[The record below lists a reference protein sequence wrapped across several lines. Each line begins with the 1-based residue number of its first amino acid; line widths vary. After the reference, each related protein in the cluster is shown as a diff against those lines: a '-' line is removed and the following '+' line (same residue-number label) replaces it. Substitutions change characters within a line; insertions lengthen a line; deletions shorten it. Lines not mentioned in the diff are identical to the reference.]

1 MDSSLPGY
9 SVHGILQARM
19 LEWVA
24 IPFSRGSSRLRDQTQ
39 VFCIAG
45 ESFTESANPQTLSE
59 SQQKPYIVTCI
70 HDCAIIQSN
79 FTTLKILCTLPVHPH
94 LPHPLSIT
102 SLYTVSVD
110 LLFQNVRD
118 GIIQYVTF
126 YGWLLSLCNMH
137 LRFLHIFWWLN
148 SWFLLSTE

>member
-1 MDSSLPGY
+1 MSNSLWSHGLQPARLLCPWDSPGKNAGVGSHSLLQGIFPTQGSNPGLL
-9 SVHGILQARM
+9 HCRRILY
-19 LEWVA
+19 WVCE
-24 IPFSRGSSRLRDQTQ
+24 SSD
-39 VFCIAG
+39 
-45 ESFTESANPQTLSE
+45 SE
-59 SQQKPYIVTCI
+59 SLQKPYIVTCI

-110 LLFQNVRD
+110 LFFQNVRD

-137 LRFLHIFWWLN
+137 LRFLHIF
-148 SWFLLSTE
+148 